1 MKLYEYEAKEIF
13 ASYGLPIPKG
23 EVIEDSK
30 MAARI
35 ASEIGGPTVI
45 KPQLGVKGR
54 GKAGAILFASG
65 PQEAIEHSKSIL
77 GKSVMGEKVELL
89 LIEEKIEVS
98 RELYLAVTVDY
109 STAEPVIIASPYGG
123 VDIEDVARERSES
136 IKKIPITISKG
147 ILEED
152 LDSLTSPFDT
162 FDLSVQAQIRQFASS
177 LYQIFRDY
185 NAEIVEINPLA
196 LSTNGSLIA
205 LDAVL
210 NIDEDSLFRHPE
222 LIKRRGKSEKEF
234 QLEELCREMSWTY
247 IEMDG
252 DIGILSSGAGLTMAI
267 LDLIQQR
274 GGSAAN
280 FLDTAQMDAD
290 GIYKA
295 FDLFYQNPKVKVILV
310 NIFAGLN
317 RCDNLADGIRSWL
330 KDHQLKVPLVIRMI
344 GNREEQGRN
353 ILKQINIEAIKGLE
367 EAVDKAVEI
376 SKPRSNF
383 LPR

>member
-13 ASYGLPIPKG
+13 ARYGLPIPRG
-23 EVIEDSK
+23 RVIKEPK
-30 MAARI
+30 MAADVI
-35 ASEIGGPTVI
+35 FEIGGPVVI

-54 GKAGAILFASG
+54 GKAGAILFASN
-65 PQEAIEHSKSIL
+65 PQEAIENSESIL
-77 GKSVMGEKVELL
+77 GKTIMGEKVEML
-89 LIEEKIEVS
+89 LIEEKVEVFS
-98 RELYLAVTVDY
+98 ELYLAVTVDY
-109 STAEPVIIASPYGG
+109 SMAKPVIIASSSGG
-123 VDIEDVARERSES
+123 VDIEEVAKEKSES
-136 IKKIPITISKG
+136 IRKIPVIISRG

-152 LDSLTSPFDT
+152 LDPLTSMFNAFDS
-162 FDLSVQAQIRQFASS
+162 SVQSQIRQFSS
-177 LYQIFRDY
+177 MLYQIFRDY
-185 NAEIVEINPLA
+185 DAEITEINPLA
-196 LSTNGSLIA
+196 LAENDSVIA

-222 LIKRRGKSEKEF
+222 LIKRRGKSEEEF
-234 QLEELCREMSWTY
+234 QLEQLCREMSWTY

-295 FDLFYQNPKVKVILV
+295 FDLFYKNPKVKVILV

-317 RCDNLADGIRSWL
+317 RCDDLAEGIKRYL
-330 KDHQLKVPLVIRMI
+330 KDHQLKVPLVVRMI
-344 GNREEQGRN
+344 GNREEEGRN
-353 ILKQINIEAIKGLE
+353 ILKEINVEAIQGLE
-367 EAVDKAVEI
+367 EAVDKVVDI
-376 SKPRSNF
+376 SRNYGENP
-383 LPR
+383 

>member
-1 MKLYEYEAKEIF
+1 MKLYEFEAKEIF
-13 ASYGLPIPKG
+13 ERYDLPIPMG
-23 EVIEDSK
+23 RVIKDPK
-30 MAARI
+30 MAADVT
-35 ASEIGGPTVI
+35 SEIGEPVVI

-54 GKAGAILFASG
+54 GKAGAILFASN
-65 PQEAIEHSKSIL
+65 PQEAIEYSKSIL
-77 GKSVMGEKVELL
+77 GKSIMSEKVEML
-89 LIEEKIEVS
+89 LIEGKVEVAS
-98 RELYLAVTVDY
+98 ELYLAVTVDY
-109 STAEPVIIASPYGG
+109 SAGKPVIIASSFGG
-123 VDIEDVARERSES
+123 VDIEEVARERGES
-136 IKKIPITISKG
+136 IRKIPISISKG

-152 LDSLTSPFDT
+152 LNSLTSAFDA
-162 FDLSVQAQIRQFASS
+162 FDLSLRSQIKRFASR

-185 NAEIVEINPLA
+185 DAEIAEINPLA
-196 LSTNGSLIA
+196 LAKNGSVIA

-234 QLEELCREMSWTY
+234 QLEQLCREMNWTY

-274 GGSAAN
+274 GGSATN

-295 FDLFYQNPKVKVILV
+295 FDLFYQHPKVKVILV

-317 RCDNLADGIRSWL
+317 RCDDLAEGIKRYL
-330 KDHQLKVPLVIRMI
+330 RDHRLTVPLVVRMI
-344 GNREEQGRN
+344 GNREEEGRK
-353 ILKQINIEAIKGLE
+353 ILKQINVEAIPGLE
-367 EAVDKAVEI
+367 EAIDKVVDVSRHYGEI
-376 SKPRSNF
+376 P
-383 LPR
+383 